1 MDSFIRTLQFLF
13 EPNDFTKP
21 IIILLSIIGVFLFGL
36 FTVITKKRKLKIAEQ
51 QKTVQLSKDLKDSK
65 DLTDLLV
72 VLALLGIGKK

>member
-1 MDSFIRTLQFLF
+1 MDSFIRTLQLLF

-21 IIILLSIIGVFLFGL
+21 LIILVTIIGVFLFGL
-36 FTVITKKRKLKIAEQ
+36 FTVITKKQKLKIAEQ

>member
-13 EPNDFTKP
+13 EPNDLTKP